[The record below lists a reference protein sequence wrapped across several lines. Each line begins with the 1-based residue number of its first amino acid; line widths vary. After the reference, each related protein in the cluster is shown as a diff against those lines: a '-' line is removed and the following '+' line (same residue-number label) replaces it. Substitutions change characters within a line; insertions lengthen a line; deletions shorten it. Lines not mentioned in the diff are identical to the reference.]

1 MLLLFFFSINRKRPR
16 ETASSASTIES
27 PVGGK
32 RRRSGETPEMEEA
45 PIKDAPEG
53 GERDEQQE
61 TATTTTTTTTG
72 TPVKQTAKLK
82 KKKVSKKEAK
92 LPKAEGEANL
102 DVQVPQESP
111 AESEDPLEGE
121 RPSKVEKKH
130 KKEKG
135 KIKEKIAKKKK
146 KVATTTTEEPEV
158 ATELAEEQ
166 TNVTEESGATSSEN
180 NLGEVTQPSEDEP
193 VSKAAKKRRH
203 PTAPEGEEGKVKVGD
218 KPPKK
223 KKKKKHQPEVVV
235 QPWAD
240 LEGEDE
246 ETVVAK
252 TETNERPDGENDELI
267 AQAKENEDKKSSD
280 AVTDERDEKTQ
291 DSSRV
296 EEPQAMFSDWSD
308 DSPIGDDNWSDINEP
323 EPEISERPKPDD
335 KVGETVAA
343 SPVPNAAPAYDDVYD
358 PISDDELDAM
368 LGDED
373 EEGGASV
380 SDTKGSASAPM
391 AVEEVDWSA
400 LVSAQ
405 STLEKTGT

>member
-1 MLLLFFFSINRKRPR
+1 M
-16 ETASSASTIES
+16 
-27 PVGGK
+27 
-32 RRRSGETPEMEEA
+32 
-45 PIKDAPEG
+45 KDAPEG
-53 GERDEQQE
+53 GEKGDQQE
-61 TATTTTTTTTG
+61 AAATTTTG
-72 TPVKQTAKLK
+72 TPVKQTAKIK
-82 KKKVSKKEAK
+82 KKKVSKKEGK
-92 LPKAEGEANL
+92 LPKPDNEANV
-102 DVQVPQESP
+102 DVKLPQGSP
-111 AESEDPLEGE
+111 AESEDLLEGE
-121 RPSKVEKKH
+121 RPPKPEKKH

-135 KIKEKIAKKKK
+135 KIKEKVAKKKK
-146 KVATTTTEEPEV
+146 KVTTTSTEEPV
-158 ATELAEEQ
+158 IATELAEEQ

-180 NLGEVTQPSEDEP
+180 NIGEVAQPSEDEP
-193 VSKAAKKRRH
+193 VSKLTKKRRH
-203 PTAPEGEEGKVKVGD
+203 PTAPEGEEVKMKGGD

-246 ETVVAK
+246 ETVVDK
-252 TETNERPDGENDELI
+252 SETNERPGIENDEQL
-267 AQAKENEDKKSSD
+267 AQTKENEDKKSSD
-280 AVTDERDEKTQ
+280 TVTDERDAETQ

-296 EEPQAMFSDWSD
+296 EESQAMFSDWSD

-323 EPEISERPKPDD
+323 EISEKPKTDD
-335 KVGETVAA
+335 KEDETVGA

-380 SDTKGSASAPM
+380 SDTKDSASAPM

>member
-1 MLLLFFFSINRKRPR
+1 MLFLFFSINRKRPR

-45 PIKDAPEG
+45 PIKDAPDG
-53 GERDEQQE
+53 GERDKQQE
-61 TATTTTTTTTG
+61 AASTTTG
-72 TPVKQTAKLK
+72 TPVKQSAKLK

-92 LPKAEGEANL
+92 LPKPDGEANL
-102 DVQVPQESP
+102 DVQVPQGSP
-111 AESEDPLEGE
+111 VDSEDLLEGE
-121 RPSKVEKKH
+121 RPSKAEKKH

-135 KIKEKIAKKKK
+135 KLKEKVAKKKK
-146 KVATTTTEEPEV
+146 KVTTTTTEEPEV

-166 TNVTEESGATSSEN
+166 TNVTEGSGATSSEN
-180 NLGEVTQPSEDEP
+180 NLGEVTQLLEDEP
-193 VSKAAKKRRH
+193 VSKVAKKRRH

-246 ETVVAK
+246 ETVVDK
-252 TETNERPDGENDELI
+252 TETKERPGSENDEQI
-267 AQAKENEDKKSSD
+267 APGKENEGKKSSD
-280 AVTDERDEKTQ
+280 TVTDERNESQ

-323 EPEISERPKPDD
+323 EISEKPKTDD
-335 KVGETVAA
+335 KEGETVAA
-343 SPVPNAAPAYDDVYD
+343 SPVPNAAPTYDDVYD

-373 EEGGASV
+373 VEGGPSV

>member
-1 MLLLFFFSINRKRPR
+1 
-16 ETASSASTIES
+16 
-27 PVGGK
+27 
-32 RRRSGETPEMEEA
+32 MEET
-45 PIKDAPEG
+45 PIKDTPEG
-53 GERDEQQE
+53 DEKGDHQE
-61 TATTTTTTTTG
+61 AATTTTE

-92 LPKAEGEANL
+92 LTKPDGEANL
-102 DVQVPQESP
+102 DVQVPQGSP
-111 AESEDPLEGE
+111 AESEDLLEGE
-121 RPSKVEKKH
+121 RPPKAEKKH

-135 KIKEKIAKKKK
+135 KVKDKVAKKKK
-146 KVATTTTEEPEV
+146 KITTTTTEEPEV
-158 ATELAEEQ
+158 PTELAEEQ

-180 NLGEVTQPSEDEP
+180 NLGDAKQQSEEEP
-193 VSKAAKKRRH
+193 VSKVAKKRRH
-203 PTAPEGEEGKVKVGD
+203 PTAPEGEEAKAKGGD

-246 ETVVAK
+246 ETVVDK
-252 TETNERPDGENDELI
+252 SETNERPGSENDEQLS
-267 AQAKENEDKKSSD
+267 QAKENEDKKSSD
-280 AVTDERDEKTQ
+280 TVTDERDAETQ
-291 DSSRV
+291 DFSRV
-296 EEPQAMFSDWSD
+296 EESQAMFSDWSD

-323 EPEISERPKPDD
+323 EISEKPKTDD
-335 KVGETVAA
+335 KEVKTVGA

-380 SDTKGSASAPM
+380 SDSKGSASAPM

-405 STLEKTGT
+405 STLEKTGTWHLS

>member
-1 MLLLFFFSINRKRPR
+1 MPSLHHVLYFSINRKRPR

-32 RRRSGETPEMEEA
+32 RRRSGETPEVEEA

-53 GERDEQQE
+53 GERGEQQE
-61 TATTTTTTTTG
+61 AATTTTTG

-82 KKKVSKKEAK
+82 KKKVGKKEAK
-92 LPKAEGEANL
+92 LTKPDGETNL
-102 DVQVPQESP
+102 DVQVPQGSP
-111 AESEDPLEGE
+111 AESEDLLEGE
-121 RPSKVEKKH
+121 RPSKAEKKH

-135 KIKEKIAKKKK
+135 KIKEKVAKKKK
-146 KVATTTTEEPEV
+146 KATITTTEEPEV

-180 NLGEVTQPSEDEP
+180 NLGEVAQPT
-193 VSKAAKKRRH
+193 VSKVAKKRRH

-246 ETVVAK
+246 ETVVDK
-252 TETNERPDGENDELI
+252 SETNERPGSENDEQL
-267 AQAKENEDKKSSD
+267 AQAKENEDQKSSD
-280 AVTDERDEKTQ
+280 TMTDERDETQ

-323 EPEISERPKPDD
+323 EISEKPKTDD
-335 KVGETVAA
+335 KEGETVAA

-368 LGDED
+368 LGDEE
-373 EEGGASV
+373 EEGGAIV

-405 STLEKTGT
+405 STLERTGT

>member
-1 MLLLFFFSINRKRPR
+1 
-16 ETASSASTIES
+16 
-27 PVGGK
+27 
-32 RRRSGETPEMEEA
+32 MEEA
-45 PIKDAPEG
+45 LEKDAPEG
-53 GERDEQQE
+53 GDKGEQQE
-61 TATTTTTTTTG
+61 ASATTG

-82 KKKVSKKEAK
+82 KKKVSKKEGK
-92 LPKAEGEANL
+92 LTKPDGEANL
-102 DVQVPQESP
+102 DVQVPQGSP
-111 AESEDPLEGE
+111 AESEDLLEGE
-121 RPSKVEKKH
+121 RPSKAEKKH

-135 KIKEKIAKKKK
+135 KVKEKVAKKKK
-146 KVATTTTEEPEV
+146 KVTTTSTEEPEL

-180 NLGEVTQPSEDEP
+180 LGEVTQPSEDEP
-193 VSKAAKKRRH
+193 ISKVAKKRRH
-203 PTAPEGEEGKVKVGD
+203 PTAPEGEEGKVKGGD

-246 ETVVAK
+246 ETVDDK
-252 TETNERPDGENDELI
+252 SEHNERQGSENDEQL
-267 AQAKENEDKKSSD
+267 AQAKENDDKKSSD
-280 AVTDERDEKTQ
+280 TVTDERDETQ

-323 EPEISERPKPDD
+323 EISERPKTED
-335 KVGETVAA
+335 KEGETEA